1 MVSRFPPLVLVLG
14 VGEISS
20 AVAHRLFRA
29 RFRVVMT
36 ENDFDRELRRY
47 TSFSRVFAEGRC
59 EVEGVGARS
68 AVVTEAASLIERDN
82 LPVLAV
88 DPLSAANALGPEIVV
103 DGREHR
109 VKTGDAFYVEA
120 QEAHNIIND
129 TDEATRVVF
138 IKCPYRPDDK
148 QAV

>member
-1 MVSRFPPLVLVLG
+1 MKRVNEHECEFRHGDHGPKY
-14 VGEISS
+14 
-20 AVAHRLFRA
+20 LFRGPLLEWGII
-29 RFRVVMT
+29 VIKPG
-36 ENDFDRELRRY
+36 DELG
-47 TSFSRVFAEGRC
+47 AHKHQ
-59 EVEGVGARS
+59 EVEETFYFEQGA
-68 AVVTEAASLIERDN
+68 
-82 LPVLAV
+82 PK
-88 DPLSAANALGPEIVV
+88 IVV